1 MSVTEGRFDV
11 VVVVVEEEEEEE
23 EERSCHRH
31 MDPSAGACYLRWKAG
46 RLNFVAVKLEQ
57 LGSPP

>member
-1 MSVTEGRFDV
+1 VSVTEERFDV
-11 VVVVVEEEEEEE
+11 VEEEEE

-31 MDPSAGACYLRWKAG
+31 MDPSAGTCFLRWKKAG

-57 LGSPP
+57 LSSPP